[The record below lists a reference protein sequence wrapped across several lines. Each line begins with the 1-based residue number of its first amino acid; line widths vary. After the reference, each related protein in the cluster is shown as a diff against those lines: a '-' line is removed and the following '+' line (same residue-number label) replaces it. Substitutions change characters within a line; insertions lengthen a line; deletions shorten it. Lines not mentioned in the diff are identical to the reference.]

1 MVTTQIRLYR
11 DEDLSQVVDIA
22 VGPLRQARSEAEG
35 VIHWAS
41 RDESAQVFVAEVN
54 GKAVG
59 FLMLEWPGTWWNRV
73 AEIGWIAVLPE
84 YQRKSFGTALMKR
97 MEQYAEEIG
106 IRKVYVEP
114 SVENKIAIHF
124 YIENGYKPEAI
135 RKDWYKDGEDSAI
148 LGKHLLRLAS

>member
-11 DEDLSQVVDIA
+11 DGDFGQVVDIA
-22 VGPLRQARSEAEG
+22 VGPLGQVRSEAEG
-35 VIHWAS
+35 VIRWAS
-41 RDESAQVFVAEVN
+41 KSESAQLFVAEHDGRVV
-54 GKAVG
+54 A

-84 YQRKSFGTALMKR
+84 YQRRGFGSRLMKS
-97 MEQYAEEIG
+97 MEQYAKEKG

-114 SVENKIAIHF
+114 SVANKIAVHF

-135 RKDWYKDGEDSAI
+135 RKDWYRDGEDSVI
-148 LGKHLLRLAS
+148 LGKHLLRGR